1 MRWPTESR
9 SLIIGFSELAI
20 KYIAADWIMNLKK
33 PLNIYRDFLK
43 SEDKLINEKSDSL
56 SKIIIRY
63 FTPYRIMKF
72 IFCIFGTAVGI
83 LTIMLC

>member
-9 SLIIGFSELAI
+9 SSTIGFSELAI

-33 PLNIYRDFLK
+33 LLNIYQDFLK
-43 SEDKLINEKSDSL
+43 SEDKLIKEKSDSL

-72 IFCIFGTAVGI
+72 IFFIFGTAVGI